1 MTTISA
7 RNARYHGISGV
18 LRENFVPKYE
28 KVRFLFVF
36 ILVIQFSSGNVLG
49 DELAK
54 IPFLLHHFNV
64 YKAEAKGSFF
74 EFLRL
79 HYADT
84 MHRKADPAH
93 HKLPL
98 QSISANNLSFALP
111 PSPPLSRIQMR
122 PDENAEGL
130 PVGDETLLPSDFR
143 ARLLRPPRA

>member
-7 RNARYHGISGV
+7 CNARHHGVSGI
-18 LRENFVPKYE
+18 LGETFASKYK
-28 KVRFLFVF
+28 KVRYLFVF
-36 ILVIQFSSGNVLG
+36 VLVIQFSSGNVLG

-74 EFLRL
+74 AFLRL

-93 HKLPL
+93 RNLPL
-98 QSISANNLSFALP
+98 QSISANSLSFALP
-111 PSPPLSRIQMR
+111 PAHPFSRMQAR
-122 PDENAEGL
+122 LDENDREL
-130 PVGDETLLPSDFR
+130 PLRDETLLPSDFR
-143 ARLLRPPRA
+143 ARLLRPPRV